1 MHTVLDSDG
10 ARPTES
16 RRKIRKQMGK
26 YGDSIE
32 FAEGEVIMVRKAYF
46 ENGFQGSQID
56 EKGGKVCRGRNIVLA
71 TGTRDVFPD
80 IKGYA
85 ENWPY
90 PALKEAM
97 DAAQSTGYIFDERII
112 IELTRTPNE
121 QKKVMVDGLGMEIIR
136 TMFGSYFKMNEP
148 FGETSVKS
156 CFVAGDTGTPMTQI
170 TIAVAHGVAV
180 ADGVSAQLC
189 AEEGERVLT
198 RDKNVSIDEVDVAE
212 KHTTQCMK

>member
-85 ENWPY
+85 ENWPCNLY
-90 PALKEAM
+90 GFYL
-97 DAAQSTGYIFDERII
+97 STHRCS
-112 IELTRTPNE
+112 TN
-121 QKKVMVDGLGMEIIR
+121 
-136 TMFGSYFKMNEP
+136 
-148 FGETSVKS
+148 
-156 CFVAGDTGTPMTQI
+156 A
-170 TIAVAHGVAV
+170 GVA
-180 ADGVSAQLC
+180 ANQWYFCDGFECS
-189 AEEGERVLT
+189 
-198 RDKNVSIDEVDVAE
+198 
-212 KHTTQCMK
+212 H